1 MNKYQNFFVCVAFVE
16 ENWCRISFNNLAMM
30 CNTSG
35 EDQCQ
40 APLGGGE
47 RRNSP
52 PESCCHGSSLCN
64 FQIDFTTNYTY
75 LSVIYYVCTK
85 EKKKVPLR

>member
-1 MNKYQNFFVCVAFVE
+1 MNKYQNFFVCVAFVK
-16 ENWCRISFNNLAMM
+16 ENWGRISFNNLDMV
-30 CNTSG
+30 CNITSG

-52 PESCCHGSSLCN
+52 PESCCHG
-64 FQIDFTTNYTY
+64 
-75 LSVIYYVCTK
+75 
-85 EKKKVPLR
+85 